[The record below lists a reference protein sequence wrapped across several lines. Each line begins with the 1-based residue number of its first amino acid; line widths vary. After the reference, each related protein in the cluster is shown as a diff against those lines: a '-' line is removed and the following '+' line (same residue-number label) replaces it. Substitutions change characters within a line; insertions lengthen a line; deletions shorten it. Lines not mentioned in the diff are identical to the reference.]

1 MTVTASP
8 QDNYKRTRSHYFSRC
23 FHYLVVWTVAIG
35 RGGYFG
41 LNMFVLLFGG
51 FFGKLTG
58 GVALSIQATLG
69 ILSTVGFLGI
79 FSSKEYFNQAKF
91 DLQKAELAQLKTKF
105 CKLTQENTRYQAQVL
120 THCEKNIPPRK
131 AAANSWQRFAKRW
144 YFRAYNHSFEFLNS
158 GKDFIKGM
166 LMAATMYGLAV
177 PIVMSSA
184 TTPVFIGFCVA
195 ATVFSIISATE
206 YHLNKARERN
216 QRHLKLQKFF

>member
-91 DLQKAELAQLKTKF
+91 DLQKAELAQLEHRFRLRPTTGTHHRDLNASLRYLSRAFFLSLSLSHSHSRTRNLSLESRQLSTK
-105 CKLTQENTRYQAQVL
+105 
-120 THCEKNIPPRK
+120 
-131 AAANSWQRFAKRW
+131 
-144 YFRAYNHSFEFLNS
+144 
-158 GKDFIKGM
+158 
-166 LMAATMYGLAV
+166 
-177 PIVMSSA
+177 
-184 TTPVFIGFCVA
+184 
-195 ATVFSIISATE
+195 
-206 YHLNKARERN
+206 
-216 QRHLKLQKFF
+216 